1 MAININEVR
10 RDYFYKLFKILALNL
25 FEYQGF
31 EDTGI
36 DFEYVEESL
45 MDKGRV
51 VWFKDKKNGEMILQG
66 SGTEDR
72 NVYNKPT
79 AYQVN
84 GVNFQKK
91 VKASESVLIKNNII
105 GMPLFDI
112 LYDYA
117 DQIANLRGAQDV
129 NVEVNKMPYM
139 IVGDEKSVTTIQ
151 TKVKNIK
158 ENKLLIV
165 GTKAGLENPM
175 QVMVTGAKL
184 MLKELQ
190 DHKNSLFGEV
200 LTILGIDNLNI
211 DKKERNTVDEVNAN
225 NEMIMMFGE
234 AMLAS
239 RQKAMKEISEMSGI
253 PRSVRRRAFE
263 EIIETI
269 EEGDPDDD
277 SGLDK
282 TQE

>member
-1 MAININEVR
+1 MANNINEVR

-25 FEYQGF
+25 FEYKGF
-31 EDTGI
+31 EDTDI
-36 DFEYVEESL
+36 DFEYVEEKL
-45 MDKGRV
+45 MGFGQV
-51 VWFKDKKNGEMILQG
+51 VWFKDINGEMILQG
-66 SGTEDR
+66 SGTKDR

-84 GVNFQKK
+84 GFNYQK
-91 VKASESVLIKNNII
+91 VVSALDSVVIKNNII

-117 DQIANLRGAQDV
+117 EQIANIRGAQDV

-139 IVGDEKSVTTIQ
+139 IVGDEKSVTSIQ

-175 QVMVTGAKL
+175 QVLVTGAKL
-184 MLKELQ
+184 MLKDLQ

-225 NEMIMMFGE
+225 NEMILMFGE

-239 RQKAMKEISEMSGI
+239 RQKAMDEISEMSGT
-253 PRSVRRRAFE
+253 PRSVRRRTFE
-263 EIIETI
+263 EIVDTM

-277 SGLDK
+277 SGVDK
-282 TQE
+282 VKE